1 MKGSWLDNFE
11 VNRKADR
18 IKIKIKANDI
28 IRKNWR
34 ESTKNPTYITIT
46 KEQIPKRLLR
56 GEEKVGEN
64 VKFIYYTRKETAFIL
79 NTIILRNNRSF
90 LQKKRAKI
98 IEQLYDMGVNG
109 RSLYSK
115 MVLEK
120 DPDGVFVP
128 KTMYLVGDNST
139 GILYYL

>member
-1 MKGSWLDNFE
+1 MKDSWLDNFE